1 VCVNLYQTGAKSTR
15 TSAPRTA
22 SPLRTRKVLIDAGA
36 RGLTNNRP
44 YAMNAAIRQEQADA
58 SKKLTDPDED
68 EQVLRH
74 RGKPGH
80 FVERLVPQ
88 DRVIT

>member
-1 VCVNLYQTGAKSTR
+1 MTSVR
-15 TSAPRTA
+15 TEGTKRRELQFDSGHR
-22 SPLRTRKVLIDAGA
+22 
-36 RGLTNNRP
+36 
-44 YAMNAAIRQEQADA
+44 RQEQADA

-80 FVERLVPQ
+80 FLERLIPQ
-88 DRVIT
+88 GRVIT